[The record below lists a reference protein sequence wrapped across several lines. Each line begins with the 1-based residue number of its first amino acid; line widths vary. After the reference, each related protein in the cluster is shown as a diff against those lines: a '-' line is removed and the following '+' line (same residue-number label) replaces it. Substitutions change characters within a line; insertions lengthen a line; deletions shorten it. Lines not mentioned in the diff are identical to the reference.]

1 MSDFFSAI
9 FDIFS
14 SESTYINGALF
25 AAFLAFA
32 ASGEWVA
39 ERAGTLNISVEGILL
54 GGAVT
59 SALGYHVSASIGYP
73 VGISLL
79 VALVTGVAGGMIVAG
94 VQAEMSHRLTA
105 DQFVVGLTLNIL
117 VFGLTGFL
125 DNEIEPETQ
134 LAGKWEIPLLSD
146 IPLVGEALFG
156 QRWPFYVLFFLL
168 PATWWLVFRTRW
180 GLEVRSVGENPQS
193 ADVSGINVNKRR
205 RQSIYYAGFTSGL
218 GGWFLIFAQVGIFED
233 SVVGGRGF
241 IAIAAV
247 IFGGWTLRGTVAGC
261 VIFAG
266 ALSFRLS
273 VQGLGYE
280 VNSEL
285 LQSLPF
291 LVTLAGMAVF
301 AHRVRPPAALA
312 QPFVRGLR

>member
-1 MSDFFSAI
+1 MSGFFQAVW
-9 FDIFS
+9 DIVS
-14 SESTYINGALF
+14 SDSTYLNGALF

-39 ERAGTLNISVEGILL
+39 ERAGTLNISVEAMLL
-54 GGAVT
+54 SGAFT
-59 SALGYHVSASIGYP
+59 SAVGYDITDSTIIALLCGIG
-73 VGISLL
+73 
-79 VALVTGVAGGMIVAG
+79 GGLIVAA
-94 VQAEMSHRLTA
+94 VQAEMSHRLSA

-117 VFGLTGFL
+117 VLGLAGFL
-125 DNEIEPETQ
+125 DNELEPATK
-134 LAGKWEIPLLSD
+134 LAARWDVPLLSD
-146 IPLVGEALFG
+146 LPLIGQALFG
-156 QRWPFYVLFFLL
+156 QRWPFYLL
-168 PATWWLVFRTRW
+168 YLLIPLTWWLVFRTRW
-180 GLEVRSVGENPQS
+180 GLELRSVGENPQS
-193 ADVSGINVNKRR
+193 ADVSGIDVNKRR

-218 GGWFLIFAQVGIFED
+218 GGGFLIFGQIGLFED

-247 IFGGWTLRGTVAGC
+247 IFGGWTLRGTIAGC
-261 VIFAG
+261 ILFAG

-273 VQGLGYE
+273 IQGLGYE

-291 LVTLAGMAVF
+291 IVTLLGMAIF

-312 QPFVRGLR
+312 QPFVRGLK